1 VSDEWSWT
9 SFRGEYPF
17 PVPLP
22 PPLLDLPDALSL
34 VPPTASPS
42 TPSATPLSL
51 THTPQPLNTIIPS
64 FETIPQNPTTNS
76 APTPADPDDF
86 NFYTNPFPT
95 GEGDPVPSVPEP
107 QESVSAPNRDLLEA
121 MVRLGL
127 PFVDKAL
134 LPHTPIATVAAQN
147 EVFLS
152 VGGAATLGRR
162 LLESAYSMLGV
173 YVQRESDL
181 TCTDA
186 VSVPQ
191 SAVEPRPLLRF
202 DTLPEA
208 SRTLI
213 LFEIQASSRA
223 KPLRDLELT
232 HLKALPLFTLHE
244 ALGSRMQTAPV
255 ATSTSTSFPASFPT
269 SSTLF
274 STAFSSAST
283 PCVSISACTSGV
295 YWCDNK
301 AVLDG
306 VLSSMSGKYVR
317 ADLSHLNVQ

>member
-1 VSDEWSWT
+1 
-9 SFRGEYPF
+9 
-17 PVPLP
+17 
-22 PPLLDLPDALSL
+22 
-34 VPPTASPS
+34 
-42 TPSATPLSL
+42 
-51 THTPQPLNTIIPS
+51 
-64 FETIPQNPTTNS
+64 
-76 APTPADPDDF
+76 
-86 NFYTNPFPT
+86 
-95 GEGDPVPSVPEP
+95 
-107 QESVSAPNRDLLEA
+107 VSAPNRDLLEA

-162 LLESAYSMLGV
+162 LLESTYSMLGV